1 MSDHDTSA
9 SHTVTHT
16 EYERE
21 TDTRW
26 GHRNPGMGWLLA
38 LLGIPLLLAAL
49 AAFTGHS
56 ALESDLGKASVSAL
70 ADSGVQGLDGVDVNF
85 SGRDATVN
93 LPDGVSLS
101 AGDRAKVEAALTGAG
116 ARVVNFAGPGAAA
129 GGTGTDGDGTDGDG
143 TDASASPEP
152 TDATG
157 EENGDDSCDAAI
169 LQSSIDSAIG
179 EDKVLFDKFRA
190 NPDPQAKGEV
200 DAAAVFIKN
209 CADAKIELTGNVN
222 PNAAKGLDMR
232 RAEAVKKA
240 LIAAGVSADAISTV
254 SAGTSEPQGSLITN
268 RYVDIKVK

>member
-129 GGTGTDGDGTDGDG
+129 GGTGTDGDGTD
-143 TDASASPEP
+143 ASAIPEP

-179 EDKVLFDKFRA
+179 EDKVLFDKFRDKL
-190 NPDPQAKGEV
+190 DPQALGEV
-200 DAAAVFIKN
+200 NAAAVYIKN
-209 CADAKIELTGNVN
+209 CADAKVEVTGHIN
-222 PNAAKGLDMR
+222 PGAKDSLAVR
-232 RAEAVKKA
+232 RAQSVRKA
-240 LIAAGVSADAISTV
+240 LIAAGVSADAISAV
-254 SAGTSEPQGSLITN
+254 SAGTTDPQGSEFIN
-268 RYVDIKVK
+268 RYVNIKVK